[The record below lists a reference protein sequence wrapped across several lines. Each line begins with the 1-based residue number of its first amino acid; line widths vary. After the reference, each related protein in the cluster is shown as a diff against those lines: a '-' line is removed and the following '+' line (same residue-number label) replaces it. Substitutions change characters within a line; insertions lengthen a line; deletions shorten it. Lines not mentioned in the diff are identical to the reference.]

1 MLTEQMT
8 GLCGEIVA
16 MRARRGELLKALE
29 SDSKERREAVSDL
42 CKQLHKARMGMAR
55 RMHHDR
61 VSFMRH
67 LRHVVHVQRRE
78 LRSDLAGA
86 HKAWAGVAA

>member
-16 MRARRGELLKALE
+16 MRTRRGELLKTLE
-29 SDSKERREAVSDL
+29 NDSKERRGAVSEL
-42 CKQLHKARMGMAR
+42 CKHLHKARMGMAR

-67 LRHVVHVQRRE
+67 LRHTVHVQRRE

-86 HKAWAGVAA
+86 RKAWAGVAA